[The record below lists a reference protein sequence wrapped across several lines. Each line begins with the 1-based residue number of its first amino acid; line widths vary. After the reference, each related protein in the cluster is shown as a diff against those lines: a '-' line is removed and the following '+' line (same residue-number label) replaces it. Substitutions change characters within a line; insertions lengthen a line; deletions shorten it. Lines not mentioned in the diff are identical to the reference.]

1 MKDKFTDI
9 VDTAFTA
16 TMEERLD
23 EVETG
28 KVDWKSLLGDFYG
41 DFEQELQKA
50 EADLDGERI
59 KVPDEVSDVIC
70 PKCGRNLVY
79 KSGRFG
85 RFLACPGWPECD
97 HTQPIVIEMPGKC
110 PKCGGKMHHR
120 SRQGDPQ
127 RPGERRQRLRH
138 GADHRVSGGRPVF
151 WHAKMTAAS
160 AATI

>member
-16 TMEERLD
+16 NMEEQLD

-28 KVDWKSLLGDFYG
+28 KVDWKSLLTQFYG
-41 DFEQELQKA
+41 GFEKELKQA
-50 EADLDGERI
+50 EQDLDGERI

-85 RFLACPGWPECD
+85 RFLACPGWPSATIPSPLWWRCRANA
-97 HTQPIVIEMPGKC
+97 P
-110 PKCGGKMHHR
+110 
-120 SRQGDPQ
+120 
-127 RPGERRQRLRH
+127 
-138 GADHRVSGGRPVF
+138 
-151 WHAKMTAAS
+151 S
-160 AATI
+160 AAARS